1 MTDESKLAIHQV
13 TLRDQWSFRE
23 CVEGLARHGV
33 SQTAVWRDK
42 LHEVGV
48 KEGATI
54 LRDNGM
60 RVTGLSVGGLAT
72 SPDPKDWQSAVD
84 ENRRVLEEAAI
95 IGADHVVTI
104 SGGLV
109 GDSKDLRGA
118 RDRTL
123 KALELMLAEARG
135 SGVKIGIEPLHPMMC
150 ANRAVLC
157 TMEQANAWCD
167 FLGDDESVGI
177 VVDTYSVWWDPNM
190 EREIGLAGPRICAFH
205 VNDWLRD
212 TRDLRLD
219 RGMPGDGV
227 IDIPAMRHVIEA
239 AGYRGACEVEIF
251 SERNWWRRDPD
262 EVVEIIKQRFRECI

>member
-1 MTDESKLAIHQV
+1 MLDESRLAIHQV
-13 TLRDQWSFRE
+13 TFHDQWSFRE

-33 SQTAVWRDK
+33 FQTAVWREK
-42 LHEVGV
+42 LQAVGV
-48 KEGATI
+48 SEAAKI

-72 SPDPKDWQSAVD
+72 SPDPVEWQAAVD
-84 ENRRVLEEAAI
+84 ENRRVLEEASV

-109 GDSKDLRGA
+109 GDSKDLNGA

-123 KALELMLAEARG
+123 EALEQMLRDARG

-150 ANRAVLC
+150 AGRAVLC
-157 TMEQANAWCD
+157 TLEQANDWCD
-167 FLGDDESVGI
+167 VLGDEESVGI

-190 EREIGLAGPRICAFH
+190 EREIEVAGPRICAFH
-205 VNDWLRD
+205 VNDWLQD

-227 IDIPAMRHVIEA
+227 IDIRAIRQAVES

-251 SERNWWRRDPD
+251 SARNWWQRDPD
-262 EVVEIIKQRFRECI
+262 EVVRIIKDRFRKHV